1 MKTNMHLAHKHLI
14 IRAEVPES
22 KRHPSEKELKDWLV
36 SLIGEINMELAAGPY
51 TVQEDKDW
59 NSGITAIAII
69 TTSHISFHLWD
80 KTGLLQMDVY
90 SCAEFEPE
98 TIFNLIKRDFEAKNI
113 QHKFIDREF
122 NLKEIS

>member
-1 MKTNMHLAHKHLI
+1 MQLAHKHLI

-22 KRHPSEKELKDWLV
+22 KRQPSEKELKDWLV

-69 TTSHISFHLWD
+69 TPSHISFHLWD

-90 SCAEFEPE
+90 SCAEFKPE
-98 TIFNLIKRDFEAKNI
+98 TIFKLIKRDFEAKI
-113 QHKFIDREF
+113 FLRWCRSECCAFQ
-122 NLKEIS
+122 LGAVQ